1 VNSSTQ
7 RVLAA
12 ADWNQIGRELAAFA
26 QYLLNNRTWRT
37 GDNINVAGGRQA
49 LDFVQEAL
57 EQMSGFDAE
66 RGELLPYLKTLV
78 LRSVSNLS
86 RSAENRHEVSI
97 RSPHDGD
104 GEDETEDAD
113 AYLDRQRVQD
123 AAPSPE
129 EILAGPGERVT
140 ALFEAVDGDQPLT
153 ELLDAA
159 MEIGETTAQPLAK
172 HLKTTTADIN
182 NRLKRLRRIAGK
194 VAPKP
199 TPAKDLDARKQANE
213 RTTA

>member
-1 VNSSTQ
+1 MNSSTQ

-12 ADWNQIGRELAAFA
+12 ADWDQIGRELAAFA
-26 QYLLNNRTWRT
+26 QYLLNNHTWRT
-37 GDNINVAGGRQA
+37 GDNVNVAGGRQA
-49 LDFVQEAL
+49 LDFVHEAI
-57 EQMSGFDAE
+57 EKMSGFDAE

-86 RSAENRHEVSI
+86 KSAENRHEVSI
-97 RSPHDGD
+97 RLPRAGD
-104 GEDETEDAD
+104 GEDGSAEDAD
-113 AYLDRQRVQD
+113 AYLDRQREQH

-129 EILAGPGERVT
+129 EILAGPDERVT

-153 ELLDAA
+153 DLLVAA
-159 MEIGETTAQPLAK
+159 MEINETTAQPLAK

-194 VAPKP
+194 IAAKPKS
-199 TPAKDLDARKQANE
+199 R
-213 RTTA
+213 